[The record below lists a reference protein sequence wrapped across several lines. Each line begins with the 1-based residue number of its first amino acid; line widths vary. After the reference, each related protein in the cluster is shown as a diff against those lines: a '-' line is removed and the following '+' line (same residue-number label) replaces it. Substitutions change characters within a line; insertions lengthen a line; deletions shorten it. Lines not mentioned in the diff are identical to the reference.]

1 MAGMELSVFIR
12 LHARPGQAAA
22 LASAL
27 DEVVPPS
34 RAEAGCV
41 FIQAYRS
48 VQDADLFHIHSRWVD
63 EAAFDLHAGLTHTQ
77 RFLASVQALIDH
89 PLEVARTRPL

>member
-12 LHARPGQAAA
+12 FHARPGQAAA

-34 RAEAGCV
+34 HAEAGCV

-48 VQDADLFHIHSRWVD
+48 VQDPDLFHIHSRWVD
-63 EAAFDLHAGLTHTQ
+63 EAAFDLHAGLAHTQ

>member
-12 LHARPGQAAA
+12 FHARPGQAQALAAA
-22 LASAL
+22 LG
-27 DEVVPPS
+27 EVVRPS

-41 FIQAYRS
+41 FIEAYRS

-63 EAAFDLHAGLTHTQ
+63 EAAFDRHGGLPHTL
-77 RFLASVQALIDH
+77 RFLATVQPLLDH

>member
-1 MAGMELSVFIR
+1 MELSVFIR
-12 LHARPGQAAA
+12 FHARPGLAQALAAA
-22 LASAL
+22 LG
-27 DEVVPPS
+27 EVVPPS

-63 EAAFDLHAGLTHTQ
+63 EAAFDRHGGLPHTL
-77 RFLASVQALIDH
+77 RFLAAAQPLLDH
-89 PLEVARTRPL
+89 PLEVARTRPLALS